1 MNYVLSS
8 FSLWPF
14 HAKGAFHGYADSQGD
29 GKGLRARHVVKGNV
43 DFYFLFNE
51 IEKPLDV
58 TVTFSADSLGS
69 VRRWDPKTG
78 VIESVERDA
87 KNGREFALKLNPHE
101 TTVLGFER

>member
-1 MNYVLSS
+1 M
-8 FSLWPF
+8 
-14 HAKGAFHGYADSQGD
+14 
-29 GKGLRARHVVKGNV
+29 RARHVVKGNV